1 MRINENKRT
10 EGIDFSVW
18 KISKVW
24 QIKLNNMN
32 KIKREHNKEKN
43 RESNFKRENSDK
55 HRWFQVDNWI
65 ID

>member
-10 EGIDFSVW
+10 EGIDFSVR

-32 KIKREHNKEKN
+32 KIKRKHNKEKKN
-43 RESNFKRENSDK
+43 RESNFKREKSDK
-55 HRWFQVDNWI
+55 HRWFQVAEK
-65 ID
+65 